1 MIDEREKARR
11 RAAFEDGI
19 HSAYLDGGMVTE
31 AFRADAEE
39 YINGIIDLDE
49 MHKRLRNRY
58 GIESNNGGIHLV
70 NGLGARLVS

>member
-1 MIDEREKARR
+1 MISQQEQARR

-39 YINGIIDLDE
+39 HINGIIDLE
-49 MHKRLRNRY
+49 EIHKRLQRRY
-58 GIESNNGGIHLV
+58 DSESDT
-70 NGLGARLVS
+70 

>member
-1 MIDEREKARR
+1 MISQQEQARR

-39 YINGIIDLDE
+39 YINGIIDLE
-49 MHKRLRNRY
+49 EIHKRLQRRY
-58 GIESNNGGIHLV
+58 DSE
-70 NGLGARLVS
+70 ADT

>member
-19 HSAYLDGGMVTE
+19 HSAYLDDGMVSD

-39 YINGIIDLDE
+39 YINGIIDLGE

-58 GIESNNGGIHLV
+58 GIESNK
-70 NGLGARLVS
+70 

>member
-1 MIDEREKARR
+1 MIIQQEQARR

-39 YINGIIDLDE
+39 YINGIIDLE
-49 MHKRLRNRY
+49 EIHKRLQRRY
-58 GIESNNGGIHLV
+58 DSESDT
-70 NGLGARLVS
+70 

>member
-11 RAAFEDGI
+11 RAAFEDGV
-19 HSAYLDGGMVTE
+19 HSAYLDGGMVTD

-49 MHKRLRNRY
+49 LLNRTQRRY
-58 GIESNNGGIHLV
+58 GLTPDAH
-70 NGLGARLVS
+70 

>member
-1 MIDEREKARR
+1 MISQQEQARR

-39 YINGIIDLDE
+39 YINGIIDLE
-49 MHKRLRNRY
+49 EIHKRLQRRY
-58 GIESNNGGIHLV
+58 DSESDK
-70 NGLGARLVS
+70 

>member
-19 HSAYLDGGMVTE
+19 HSAYLDGGMVTD

-39 YINGIIDLDE
+39 YVNGLIDLDE

-58 GIESNNGGIHLV
+58 GIKSNE
-70 NGLGARLVS
+70 

>member
-1 MIDEREKARR
+1 MISQQEQARR

-39 YINGIIDLDE
+39 YINGIIDLE
-49 MHKRLRNRY
+49 EIHKRLQRRY
-58 GIESNNGGIHLV
+58 DSESDT
-70 NGLGARLVS
+70 

>member
-1 MIDEREKARR
+1 MIDEREKALR

-19 HSAYLDGGMVTE
+19 HSAYLDGGMVTD

-49 MHKRLRNRY
+49 MHKRLRTRY
-58 GIESNNGGIHLV
+58 GIEV
-70 NGLGARLVS
+70 DK

>member
-1 MIDEREKARR
+1 MIGQQEQARR

-39 YINGIIDLDE
+39 YINGIIDLEE
-49 MHKRLRNRY
+49 MHERLRRRY
-58 GIESNNGGIHLV
+58 DRESDT
-70 NGLGARLVS
+70 

>member
-11 RAAFEDGI
+11 RAAFEDGV
-19 HSAYLDGGMVTE
+19 HSAYLDGGMVTD

-49 MHKRLRNRY
+49 LLIRTQRRY
-58 GIESNNGGIHLV
+58 GLTPDAH
-70 NGLGARLVS
+70 

>member
-1 MIDEREKARR
+1 DRVIDEREKARR
-11 RAAFEDGI
+11 RAAFEEGI
-19 HSAYLDGGMVTE
+19 HSAYLDGGTVTE

-58 GIESNNGGIHLV
+58 GIESNK
-70 NGLGARLVS
+70 